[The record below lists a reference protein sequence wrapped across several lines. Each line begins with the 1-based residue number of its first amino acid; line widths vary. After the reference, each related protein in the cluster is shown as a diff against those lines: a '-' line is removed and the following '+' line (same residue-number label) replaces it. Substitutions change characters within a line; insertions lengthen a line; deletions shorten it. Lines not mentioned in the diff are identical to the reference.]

1 MSRPSAV
8 VIGAGVGGLTAALA
22 LRHAGF
28 EARVY
33 ERATDFAHIQRGG
46 GLHIWPNAMR
56 ALRQIEADGPVAAAG
71 EPIDFV
77 YFRNSKGRSITQLDV
92 GEIARDVGSIA
103 VNVSRASLHR
113 ALLDQLG
120 EDAVAL
126 GAECSGFTDDGEQV
140 TVTFADGQQAR
151 ADVLIGADG
160 LQSRVRALV
169 LGAEPPEYSGYMAWT
184 AVVDL
189 DDARAT
195 NNALVL
201 SFGPGTRFI
210 YCQVGRSRYAWVA
223 SANASEDAM
232 DPPGGRRQ
240 AVAETFAEY
249 PARSPS

>member
-92 GEIARDVGSIA
+92 GKIARDVGSIA
-103 VNVSRASLHR
+103 NVSRESSSR
-113 ALLDQLG
+113 AARPTG

-140 TVTFADGQQAR
+140 TVTFADGQQAS
-151 ADVLIGADG
+151 
-160 LQSRVRALV
+160 SRR
-169 LGAEPPEYSGYMAWT
+169 PDRSGRT
-184 AVVDL
+184 AI
-189 DDARAT
+189 ARPRT
-195 NNALVL
+195 C
-201 SFGPGTRFI
+201 P
-210 YCQVGRSRYAWVA
+210 RS
-223 SANASEDAM
+223 
-232 DPPGGRRQ
+232 
-240 AVAETFAEY
+240 
-249 PARSPS
+249 